1 MSKRERPSQK
11 TKHHLKIGWSKS
23 LSFGG
28 YTSCSLTVDRRWV
41 ASCGGRGYD
50 MRGVVVGQW
59 VQKRF
64 RDRLLRLS
72 EHFYGLN
79 FYAPD
84 GDSSPTPTK
93 QHTLPLIDGKCGFE
107 SVINILRAVGGQIKQ
122 VKIADADRYVVK
134 VERRWRPAVS

>member
-1 MSKRERPSQK
+1 
-11 TKHHLKIGWSKS
+11 
-23 LSFGG
+23 
-28 YTSCSLTVDRRWV
+28 
-41 ASCGGRGYD
+41 

-72 EHFYGLN
+72 EPFYGLD

-84 GDSSPTPTK
+84 GDSSPVPTK
-93 QHTLPLIDGKCGFE
+93 RHTLPLIYGNCGFE